1 MKTILIPTDFSTHS
15 LNAIDYAASLAEKM
29 PVKLI
34 LLHMYHVPVVYTEVP
49 VVAIT
54 DQDFEAEA
62 DAELKRQVERL
73 QSSGKVKDITYLNKE
88 GLLVDS
94 IGNIVAENNVDL
106 IIMGTQ
112 GASGLEKVLIGS
124 YTAAI
129 LDETECPV
137 LVVPTGA
144 AFKGIK
150 KIMYATD
157 FQFNDFTA
165 INQVADIAR
174 IFDAEIIIT
183 HISTTPAKEKE
194 EETMEWFM
202 EIAEAN
208 ISYPNVTFRSFAG
221 SDVSGQLTGLVKGI
235 NADLLCMS
243 TVRRTFFEKLFK
255 SSLTKK
261 MVYQAEIPILAFH
274 VKEPNKL

>member
-62 DAELKRQVERL
+62 DVELKRQVEHI
-73 QSSGKVKDITYLNKE
+73 QSSGKVKDVSYINRE
-88 GLLVDS
+88 GLLVDTIS
-94 IGNIVAENNVDL
+94 DIAAENKVDL
-106 IIMGTQ
+106 IVMGTQ
-112 GASGLEKVLIGS
+112 GASGLEKMLIGS

-129 LDETECPV
+129 LDETQCPV
-137 LVVPTGA
+137 LIVPAGVS
-144 AFKGIK
+144 FKGIK

-174 IFDAEIIIT
+174 FYDAEIVVT
-183 HISTTPAKEKE
+183 HISTAPAKEE
-194 EETMEWFM
+194 ATMDWFM

-221 SDVSGQLTGLVKGI
+221 ADVSGQLTGLVKGM
-235 NADLLCMS
+235 NVDLLCMS
-243 TVRRTFFEKLFK
+243 TVRRTFFEKLYK

-274 VKEPNKL
+274 VKEPNRL